1 MTSASKSSRMTYR
14 FLGNSGLLVS
24 KLSLGSWMEV
34 SDKYTAEAWYEVM
47 KLAFENGVNFFD
59 NAEAY
64 GGGLAE
70 KNMGYAIRKGVAEG
84 TWSREDLV
92 ITTKIF
98 FGAQDFMAKAGPN
111 AQGLSRKHII
121 EGTKAALKRLDQE
134 YVDVLLCHRPEPL
147 TPIEETVRA
156 MNYVIDQGWAFY
168 WGTSM
173 WTAAQI
179 SEACEIADR
188 LGLVRPIVEQS
199 IYSILDRNK
208 VEFEYVDLYKK
219 YKLGLTTWSPLA
231 YGALTGKYSTG
242 TPEGSRMENPMYK
255 AFSPDFVERVEKADK
270 LKPLAQKLGISLAEL
285 ALAWCVSNEN
295 VSTVMIGAK
304 TPAQLEQNLKALEA
318 VEKITPEVKAEID
331 ALIPFVPEPSK
342 PDALTLLRSQYL

>member
-1 MTSASKSSRMTYR
+1 M
-14 FLGNSGLLVS
+14 
-24 KLSLGSWMEV
+24 
-34 SDKYTAEAWYEVM
+34 M

-59 NAEAY
+59 NAEEY

-84 TWSREDLV
+84 TWSHKDLV
-92 ITTKIF
+92 INTKIF
-98 FGAQDFMAKAGPN
+98 SSKAGPN

-134 YVDVLLCHRPEPL
+134 YVDVLFCHRPEPF

-179 SEACEIADR
+179 SEACEITDR
-188 LGLVRPIVEQS
+188 LGVRPIVEQP
-199 IYSILDRNK
+199 IYSVLDRNK

-219 YKLGLTTWSPLA
+219 YNLGLTTWSPLA
-231 YGALTGKYSTG
+231 YGALTGKNSGG
-242 TPEGSRMENPMYK
+242 TPEGSRMENPMFK
-255 AFSPDFVERVEKADK
+255 AISPELAARVEKADK
-270 LKPLAQKLGISLAEL
+270 LKPVAQKLGISLAEL

-331 ALIPFVPEPSK
+331 ALVPFVPELSRRWPL
-342 PDALTLLRSQYL
+342 PHIAHATR

>member
-1 MTSASKSSRMTYR
+1 
-14 FLGNSGLLVS
+14 
-24 KLSLGSWMEV
+24 MEV
-34 SDKYTAEAWYEVM
+34 SDKYMAEAWYEMM

-70 KNMGYAIRKGVAEG
+70 KHMGYAIRKGVAEV

-98 FGAQDFMAKAGPN
+98 FGALDFTSKAGPN

-134 YVDVLLCHRPEPL
+134 YVDVLFCHRPEPF

-173 WTAAQI
+173 WTPAQI
-179 SEACEIADR
+179 SEACEITDR
-188 LGLVRPIVEQS
+188 LGVRPIVEQP
-199 IYSILDRNK
+199 IYSVLDRNK
-208 VEFEYVDLYKK
+208 VDFENVDLYKK
-219 YKLGLTTWSPLA
+219 YNLGLTTWSSLA
-231 YGALTGKYSTG
+231 YGALTGKYSGG
-242 TPEGSRMENPMYK
+242 TPEDSRMENPMFK
-255 AFSPDFVERVEKADK
+255 AISPEFAARVEKADK
-270 LKPLAQKLGISLAEL
+270 LKLVAQKLGISLAEL

-331 ALIPFVPEPSK
+331 ALVPFVPELSRRWPSS
-342 PDALTLLRSQYL
+342 AYCACAR